1 VKPAA
6 AHKCHRRVSTERTEQ
21 SSAPQ
26 APHQQRYTRSRSLA
40 LARTRSHPLPLTP
53 LSTLRSSPLLSL
65 LSLLSLPSLLS
76 LLSLSLHSLYSLY
89 SLSLSTLSL
98 STLSLYSLSLST
110 RSTLSLHSLYSPLC
124 PLLALLL
131 PLRGS
136 PGTRSSD
143 KVRATDQHSRLC
155 EKKGERLRRCSRG
168 LCPRPARGHPRARLL
183 RAGKLAHATLRAK
196 TTASRKK
203 LARKFFCEGELS
215 ARR

>member
-76 LLSLSLHSLYSLY
+76 LLSLSLHSLYSL
-89 SLSLSTLSL
+89 
-98 STLSLYSLSLST
+98 ST
-110 RSTLSLHSLYSPLC
+110 RSTRPSVRSSLYSSLYAAHQAHG
-124 PLLALLL
+124 LATKCARRTNTVDSVKKRASDYDDAHEACVPGPRGATRAHVCCGLGNSLTRHFVRRRQR
-131 PLRGS
+131 PEKNLRAS
-136 PGTRSSD
+136 FFA
-143 KVRATDQHSRLC
+143 KANF
-155 EKKGERLRRCSRG
+155 RRDDESQQI
-168 LCPRPARGHPRARLL
+168 AVWRLL
-183 RAGKLAHATLRAK
+183 Y
-196 TTASRKK
+196 
-203 LARKFFCEGELS
+203 
-215 ARR
+215 